1 MADARD
7 DGLAAEVGRV
17 VESLGLELVELE
29 VAGNRARPILRVYL
43 DRPEALPGQPGVSVE
58 DCTRASRALEPML
71 DAREGLSER
80 YLLEV
85 SSPGVER
92 PLTRPRD
99 WTRFAGQEVAV
110 RGRGPLAGGARKLE
124 GVLLGTRGE
133 AGDEA
138 VTLRLPGGEE
148 VEFPLAQVE
157 KAHLIFRW
165 GGK

>member
-1 MADARD
+1 
-7 DGLAAEVGRV
+7 
-17 VESLGLELVELE
+17 
-29 VAGNRARPILRVYL
+29 
-43 DRPEALPGQPGVSVE
+43 
-58 DCTRASRALEPML
+58 ML